1 MLLAALL
8 PKLKFVLLTVRV
20 VLSDAEEKQFT
31 NPFVKE
37 WLDELKD
44 SVYEAE
50 DVLDEIAT
58 EALQGNSETTSY
70 KESIELKVEEII
82 KRLESIAQQ
91 KDVLGLTERLGGRP
105 PLRSPSTSL
114 VDESE
119 IFGREND
126 KKAILDFLL
135 PTFGNANDMPS
146 NQVPARNG
154 VTVVNVNEAL
164 ESQETKVKGNGALR
178 LPANE
183 NGVPAN
189 ENGIVA
195 KKNAALQAQVN
206 DFIAANQDGV
216 PTVTE
221 DVVFPANENR
231 VPVMRDEKIS
241 ERDFAAVGVEIPV
254 VAVVGM
260 PGVGKTTLAQ
270 LLFNDSRVKKIF
282 DKRRVWVH
290 VSEEFDILKITKT
303 IYQCVTSSFE
313 CPADL
318 NSLQVKLQENLE
330 KKKFL
335 FVLDDIWNEN
345 FVDWDVLQRPFK
357 AADSQSRIIVTTR
370 SRNVALI
377 MRAAHTYH
385 LKTLS
390 DDDCWSLFAKHAF
403 GPGIPKKHVEKKEIG
418 EEIAKRCNGLPLAAK
433 TLGALLYAKAEIDE
447 WVGVLNSEV
456 WDLPSDKS
464 NILPALR
471 LSYSHLPSHLKRCFA
486 YCSVLPKSKL
496 FEKAHLIMLWRAEG
510 LLPRRKKRLEDVG
523 DEYFRELLSRSFFHD
538 CDKKY
543 FKMHDL
549 FIDLAKSVAAG
560 EFFFKSEDGILHE
573 VPETVRYFSFTAGK
587 VDDSE
592 QFDAFQGANH
602 LRTFLLLKHPSSLG
616 AHRLSTSAFANLM
629 QALKFSHLRV
639 LSLRDYHIGNL
650 HDSIGNLKYLRYL
663 DISGTGI
670 QELGESVCSLYN
682 LETLLL
688 SRCTELKKLPN
699 NMHNLINLQHLD
711 VSRTKVEELPET
723 VCSLYNLET
732 LLLSGCTMLSKL
744 PNDMQNLTNLQH
756 LDISRTTVMEMPPQF
771 GRLKRLHV
779 LTAFVVGDGHSTISE
794 LKELSNL
801 RTLSILRLEKVHDGD
816 ACSQFEGE
824 KASQ

>member
-1 MLLAALL
+1 MPLLETLGGAAFGAVLTILLEKMASQKFLDLFKKWKFNAALL

-70 KESIELKVEEII
+70 KESIEL
-82 KRLESIAQQ
+82 
-91 KDVLGLTERLGGRP
+91 RP

-403 GPGIPKKHVEKKEIG
+403 GPGIPKKHAEKKEIG
-418 EEIAKRCNGLPLAAK
+418 EEIAK
-433 TLGALLYAKAEIDE
+433 
-447 WVGVLNSEV
+447 SEV

-523 DEYFRELLSRSFFHD
+523 DEYFVS
-538 CDKKY
+538 Y
-543 FKMHDL
+543 
-549 FIDLAKSVAAG
+549 
-560 EFFFKSEDGILHE
+560 
-573 VPETVRYFSFTAGK
+573 YQAGK

-801 RTLSILRLEKVHDGD
+801 RTLSI
-816 ACSQFEGE
+816 
-824 KASQ
+824 